1 MCGRRYFMLTE
12 KQRDVLMY
20 IRQCIRNGLPPTIR
34 EIASEFGFSST
45 GTVRD
50 YLNALVK
57 KGYILLSEYK
67 SRAIELTEK
76 AMLTIPILGKVPAGV
91 PVLAVENVEDYF
103 NVDKLFSQ
111 KDELFFLRVY
121 GDSMI
126 DAGIMPDDLVLVKKQ
141 PCAQDRDIVV
151 CRVDGEVTV
160 KILRNREDK
169 FFLEPANKNYSII
182 ALNENS
188 QIIGKVITV
197 VRKYV

>member
-1 MCGRRYFMLTE
+1 MELTN
-12 KQRDVLMY
+12 KQQEVLMY
-20 IRQCIRNGLPPTIR
+20 IRKMIRDGLPPTIR

-50 YLNALVK
+50 YLTALCK
-57 KGYILLSEYK
+57 KGYILLEEKK

-76 AMLTIPILGKVPAGV
+76 AMLTIPILGCVPAGV
-91 PVLAVENVEDYF
+91 PVLAIENVEDYF
-103 NVDKLFSQ
+103 NVDKLFAQ
-111 KDELFFLRVY
+111 KDELFFLRVE

-160 KILRNREDK
+160 KILRSRENK

-182 ALNENS
+182 SLNERS
-188 QIIGKVITV
+188 QIIGKVITAI
-197 VRKYV
+197 RKYV

>member
-1 MCGRRYFMLTE
+1 MELTN
-12 KQRDVLMY
+12 KQQEVLMF
-20 IRQCIRNGLPPTIR
+20 IRKMIRGGLPPTIR
-34 EIASEFGFSST
+34 EIAAEFGFSST

-50 YLNALVK
+50 YLKALCN
-57 KGYILLSEYK
+57 KGYIILEEKK

-76 AMLTIPILGKVPAGV
+76 AMLTIPVLGHVPAGV

-111 KDELFFLRVY
+111 KDELFFLKVE

-141 PCAQDRDIVV
+141 PCAQNRDIVV

-160 KILRNREDK
+160 KILKSRENK

-182 ALNENS
+182 ALNERS

>member
-1 MCGRRYFMLTE
+1 MELTN
-12 KQRDVLMY
+12 KQQEVLMY
-20 IRQCIRNGLPPTIR
+20 IRKMIRDGLPPTIR

-50 YLNALVK
+50 YLRALCK
-57 KGYILLSEYK
+57 KGYILLEEKK

-76 AMLTIPILGKVPAGV
+76 AMLTIPILGRVPAGV
-91 PVLAVENVEDYF
+91 PVLAIENVEDYF
-103 NVDKLFSQ
+103 NVDKLFAQ
-111 KDELFFLRVY
+111 KDELFFLRVH

-160 KILRNREDK
+160 KILRSRENK

-182 ALNENS
+182 SLNERS
-188 QIIGKVITV
+188 QIIGKVITA

>member
-1 MCGRRYFMLTE
+1 MELTN
-12 KQRDVLMY
+12 KQQEVLMF
-20 IRQCIRNGLPPTIR
+20 IRKMIRGGLPPTIR
-34 EIASEFGFSST
+34 EIAAEFGFSST

-50 YLNALVK
+50 YLKALCS
-57 KGYILLSEYK
+57 KGYIILEEKK

-76 AMLTIPILGKVPAGV
+76 AMLTVPILGHVPAGV
-91 PVLAVENVEDYF
+91 PVLAIENVEDYF

-111 KDELFFLRVY
+111 KDELFFLRVK

-141 PCAQDRDIVV
+141 PCAENKDVVV
-151 CRVDGEVTV
+151 CRIDGEVTV
-160 KILRNREDK
+160 KILKSRENK

-182 ALNENS
+182 ALNDRS

>member
-1 MCGRRYFMLTE
+1 MELTN
-12 KQRDVLMY
+12 KQQEVLMY
-20 IRQCIRNGLPPTIR
+20 IRKMIREGLPPTIR

-50 YLNALVK
+50 YLRALCK
-57 KGYILLSEYK
+57 KGYILLEEKK

-76 AMLTIPILGKVPAGV
+76 AMLTIPILGRVPAGV
-91 PVLAVENVEDYF
+91 PVLAIENVEDYF
-103 NVDKLFSQ
+103 NVDKLFAQ
-111 KDELFFLRVY
+111 KDELFFLRVH

-160 KILRNREDK
+160 KILRSRENK

-182 ALNENS
+182 SLNERS
-188 QIIGKVITV
+188 QIIGKVITA